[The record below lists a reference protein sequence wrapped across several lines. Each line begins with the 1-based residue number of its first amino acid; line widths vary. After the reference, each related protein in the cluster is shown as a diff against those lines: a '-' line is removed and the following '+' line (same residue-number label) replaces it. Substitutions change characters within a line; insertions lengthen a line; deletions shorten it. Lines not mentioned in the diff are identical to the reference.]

1 VTSLRDRLNEATRII
16 EDIALLIDKDDD
28 SRSMLDVLPPNLSKR
43 VAAFLNSPATR
54 HRQQPAPGSAV
65 RTD

>member
-43 VAAFLNSPATR
+43 VAAF
-54 HRQQPAPGSAV
+54 
-65 RTD
+65 